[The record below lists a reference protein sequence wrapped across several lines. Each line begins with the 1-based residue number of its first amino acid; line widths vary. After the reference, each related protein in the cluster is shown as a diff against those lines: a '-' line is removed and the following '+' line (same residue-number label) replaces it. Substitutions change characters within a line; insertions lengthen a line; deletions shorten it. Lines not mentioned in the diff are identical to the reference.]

1 MSLFS
6 KNLRFLRKQR
16 GLNQEEVSGLFK
28 KRANTIGNWE
38 NGKSEPSIGELIK
51 LAGYFKVGVQ
61 QLLHSDLQ
69 KAALE
74 AMDPADA
81 RDTADAIPLHTYPV
95 SDSVSSLAQDGSH
108 DSFWLIL
115 RELRSINEK
124 LDDLKLIQESGPH
137 KPGSDK
143 SYH

>member
-1 MSLFS
+1 MSLFA

-16 GLNQEEVSGLFK
+16 SLNQEEVSVLFK

-51 LAGYFKVGVQ
+51 LADYFKVGLQ

-74 AMDPADA
+74 AMDPAA
-81 RDTADAIPLHTYPV
+81 
-95 SDSVSSLAQDGSH
+95 AQDIRNRSRCM
-108 DSFWLIL
+108 LIRL
-115 RELRSINEK
+115 MIPAPALHRMAIMIL
-124 LDDLKLIQESGPH
+124 SGLSS
-137 KPGSDK
+137 GN
-143 SYH
+143 

>member
-1 MSLFS
+1 MSLFA
-6 KNLRFLRKQR
+6 KNLRFLRKQSS
-16 GLNQEEVSGLFK
+16 LNQEEVSVLFK

-51 LAGYFKVGVQ
+51 LADYFKIGLQ

-74 AMDPADA
+74 LINPATGTD
-81 RDTADAIPLHTYPV
+81 IPHALPVSAYPV
-95 SDSVSSLAQDGSH
+95 NESASSLAQDASA

-115 RELRSINEK
+115 RELRSISEK
-124 LDDLKLIQESGPH
+124 LDDLKGIQESGLH

>member
-1 MSLFS
+1 MSLFA

-16 GLNQEEVSGLFK
+16 SLNQEEVSVLFK

-51 LAGYFKVGVQ
+51 LADYFKVGLQ

-74 AMDPADA
+74 AMDPAAAQD
-81 RDTADAIPLHTYPV
+81 IPEPIPVHAYPV
-95 SDSVSSLAQDGSH
+95 NDSGTSLAQDGNH

-124 LDDLKLIQESGPH
+124 LDDLKLVQDSGPR